1 MDVQTTGTIIDPE
14 GLNSVLLIYIFIILV
29 YFLVTSINY

>member
-14 GLNSVLLIYIFIILV
+14 GLEFRSFNLHFYYISILFSDK
-29 YFLVTSINY
+29 Y